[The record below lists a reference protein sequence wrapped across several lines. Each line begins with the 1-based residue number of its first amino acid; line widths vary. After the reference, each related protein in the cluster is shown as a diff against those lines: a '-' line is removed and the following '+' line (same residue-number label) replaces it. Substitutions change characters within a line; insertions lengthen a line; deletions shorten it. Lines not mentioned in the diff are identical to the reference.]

1 METFIPRTTDENSND
16 DDDDDDRDD
25 DDGEQHTNQMAQW
38 IIHSNFFLDP
48 LLQTINLNK
57 FSNERENYR

>member
-1 METFIPRTTDENSND
+1 METFIPRTTDENSD
-16 DDDDDDRDD
+16 DDNDDD

-48 LLQTINLNK
+48 LLK
-57 FSNERENYR
+57 R

>member
-1 METFIPRTTDENSND
+1 METFIPRTTDENSD
-16 DDDDDDRDD
+16 DDNDDD

-57 FSNERENYR
+57 FSNEREKDR